1 MRDSAITEYPGRKW
15 LRLFLSSGK
24 VNPPVSKYTPS
35 PSTGAAMRG
44 PLRLTYFNR
53 LRASRA
59 PSTMVF
65 SFALATGSDSGTSPQ
80 SGAA

>member
-1 MRDSAITEYPGRKW
+1 MALMGFDPAVENARI
-15 LRLFLSSGK
+15 RLFQQLQ
-24 VNPPVSKYTPS
+24 PDD
-35 PSTGAAMRG
+35 GAAIDWGSNERTV
-44 PLRLTYFNR
+44 RSTYFNR